1 MTGARITILLCALAM
16 AAASCGE
23 SKVGPGPK
31 PPPPAPEAPA
41 APTGVRI
48 TSQDT
53 TTRTAVLQW
62 DPSPGAERYVVE
74 YWNTFGTGFPIT
86 SVPTTG
92 AETSVTLRD
101 LPGDWL
107 SIRVKAGNSGGFG
120 AGSMPPVMLQM
131 PIQQDIVE
139 ALFFG
144 TGTYGTGLF
153 AQPSPVD
160 YVAIAPQGMHLS
172 PGLMLG
178 WGGGVIRVRVEE
190 ALTPAQ
196 SAYLTR
202 ALAHVTELTGGHLRP
217 EIVERTASLPDTFAA
232 GEIRVMVRSNLSTV
246 CSNTGPILG
255 CTRQLLLTGGELVAA
270 LIYVLPTANPDTVS
284 HEVGH
289 AIGLHHVSRVQ
300 LPVRPVMSTSAG
312 PAENGFSIFEVD
324 ALRAVYGAGFR
335 FGATADD
342 FRARGLIR

>member
-1 MTGARITILLCALAM
+1 MDT
-16 AAASCGE
+16 AA
-23 SKVGPGPK
+23 
-31 PPPPAPEAPA
+31 
-41 APTGVRI
+41 
-48 TSQDT
+48 
-53 TTRTAVLQW
+53 RTAVIQW
-62 DPSPGAERYVVE
+62 EPSPGAERYVVE
-74 YWNTFGTGFPIT
+74 YWNTFDT
-86 SVPTTG
+86 SVTITALPTTG

-107 SIRVKAGNSGGFG
+107 SIRVKAGNSAGFG
-120 AGSMPPVMLQM
+120 SASVPPVTLQI

-144 TGTYGTGLF
+144 SGGYGTGLF
-153 AQPSPVD
+153 AQPSAVD
-160 YVAIAPQGMHLS
+160 YVAVGPPGMHLS

-178 WGGGVIRVRVEE
+178 WGGGVIPVRVEE
-190 ALTPAQ
+190 GLSAVQ

-217 EIVERTASLPDTFAA
+217 EIVQRTASLPDVFEA
-232 GEIRVMVRSNLSTV
+232 GEIRVLVRSNLSTP
-246 CSNTGPILG
+246 CSTTNPILG
-255 CTRQLLLTGGELVAA
+255 CTRQLLLTGGQLVAA
-270 LIYVLPTANPDTVS
+270 LIYVLPTGNPDTVT

-300 LPVRPVMSTSAG
+300 MPVRPVMSTSAG
-312 PAENGFSIFEVD
+312 PAENGFSILEIE

-335 FGATADD
+335 FGATHDD